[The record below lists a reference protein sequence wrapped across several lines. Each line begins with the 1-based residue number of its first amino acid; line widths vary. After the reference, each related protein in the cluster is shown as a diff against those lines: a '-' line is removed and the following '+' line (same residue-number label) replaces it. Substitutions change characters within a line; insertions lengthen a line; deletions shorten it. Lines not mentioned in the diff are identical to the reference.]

1 MILGSK
7 SRKNHITGTK
17 VLGVTEFFLRLMA
30 WLCTSIDND
39 TMCEFRKSQMCIV
52 TGPNID
58 ITTKLIKRMKQIFE
72 RKLSVSHCKTIIM
85 IFREIGILRSGR
97 YSSQNTDTPPLQLWT
112 IYCRCLLSRPSLRN
126 KDYIELL

>member
-1 MILGSK
+1 
-7 SRKNHITGTK
+7 
-17 VLGVTEFFLRLMA
+17 
-30 WLCTSIDND
+30 
-39 TMCEFRKSQMCIV
+39 MCEFRKSQMCIV

-97 YSSQNTDTPPLQLWT
+97 YSSQNTDTPPLQLKM
-112 IYCRCLLSRPSLRN
+112 I
-126 KDYIELL
+126 KI

>member
-39 TMCEFRKSQMCIV
+39 TMCEFRKSQMCKKS
-52 TGPNID
+52 PNIG
-58 ITTKLIKRMKQIFE
+58 IAIKLIKRLKQIFE
-72 RKLSVSHCKTIIM
+72 RKL
-85 IFREIGILRSGR
+85 G
-97 YSSQNTDTPPLQLWT
+97 
-112 IYCRCLLSRPSLRN
+112 LSFTN
-126 KDYIELL
+126 KETVLAQ